1 MTDKKT
7 LNLIIFSS
15 ATIISDQPE
24 EIKKETKYY
33 LSFSFGLTI
42 TDWGLSLPRSDSNGC
57 PDFL

>member
-33 LSFSFGLTI
+33 LSFSFWF
-42 TDWGLSLPRSDSNGC
+42 DYNRLSSVSSP
-57 PDFL
+57 F